1 MNPKPWRTGT
11 PSEEANHL
19 NPAYCGA
26 LIYEFVKAYQIAKK
40 APAPFALLFCALP
53 IALHRDTRNRL
64 PRSIVTRLLPW
75 LEENRDVRVGFADR
89 ARSLT
94 PHVREALRYASTN
107 QAVRFCTPGAV
118 ATGPK
123 RASFTPT
130 TLRDA
135 TPDVRDTV
143 DAIRLVARWFAA
155 SGNTA
160 TILAA
165 WGIRV

>member
-1 MNPKPWRTGT
+1 MNPDPWRDRLS
-11 PSEEANHL
+11 SEEANHL

-26 LIYEFVKAYQIAKK
+26 LVYEFVRAYENAKRTS
-40 APAPFALLFCALP
+40 APFALLFCALP
-53 IALHRDTRNRL
+53 IALHPGTRDRL
-64 PRSIVTRLLPW
+64 PRTIATRLFPW
-75 LEENRDVRVGFADR
+75 LEENRDVRVEFADR
-89 ARSLT
+89 ARNLA
-94 PHVREALRYASTN
+94 PHVREALRYASAH
-107 QAVRFCTPGAV
+107 QVVRFAPGGLV
-118 ATGPK
+118 ATGLK

-130 TLRDA
+130 ALRDT

-143 DAIRLVARWFAA
+143 DSIRMIARWFAA